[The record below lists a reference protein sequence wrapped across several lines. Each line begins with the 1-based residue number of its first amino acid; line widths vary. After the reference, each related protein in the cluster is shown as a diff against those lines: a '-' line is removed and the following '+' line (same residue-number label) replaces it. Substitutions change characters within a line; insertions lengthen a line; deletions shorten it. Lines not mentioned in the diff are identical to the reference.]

1 MTRQNVLL
9 RYCSFGSDCRGNTDN
24 SNRILVMRGIILKV
38 IDLISNFP
46 AVQAILKRLED
57 SLGTAKDTALNVD
70 ENSSSDSDVESN
82 SNSPFTQKILS
93 SRMREL
99 ELVGAV

>member
-82 SNSPFTQKILS
+82 SNSSFTQKILS
-93 SRMREL
+93 SRIREL
-99 ELVGAV
+99 ELGAV